1 MKTANAMQ
9 LKALIKKKSKEL
21 KALEQ
26 VKKAQANLA
35 KVRREEKA
43 KARKEQD
50 HHKFI
55 MGGIVAKYFTEC
67 YEFPEQEMNRILA
80 CAFKNR
86 DILNMITTVV
96 KERKTEAPETAV
108 YAILKQKPDSSRE
121 EISEKI
127 SKTVR
132 TVQRALD
139 SLKDKGYIK
148 REGSRQYPV
157 WQILK

>member
-1 MKTANAMQ
+1 MTATKF
-9 LKALIKKKSKEL
+9 LL
-21 KALEQ
+21 
-26 VKKAQANLA
+26 
-35 KVRREEKA
+35 
-43 KARKEQD
+43 D
-50 HHKFI
+50 GFKFI
-55 MGGIVAKYFTEC
+55 LYRNEIQSEIQSDIHSDIFGVTLDGTLNGTE
-67 YEFPEQEMNRILA
+67 
-80 CAFKNR
+80 K
-86 DILNMITTVV
+86 
-96 KERKTEAPETAV
+96 AV

-121 EISEKI
+121 EISEKV

>member
-1 MKTANAMQ
+1 MS
-9 LKALIKKKSKEL
+9 I
-21 KALEQ
+21 
-26 VKKAQANLA
+26 
-35 KVRREEKA
+35 
-43 KARKEQD
+43 
-50 HHKFI
+50 F
-55 MGGIVAKYFTEC
+55 
-67 YEFPEQEMNRILA
+67 
-80 CAFKNR
+80 FKIHSDTQS
-86 DILNMITTVV
+86 DILDVTLDVTLNG
-96 KERKTEAPETAV
+96 TEKAV

-139 SLKDKGYIK
+139 SLKEKGYIK

>member
-1 MKTANAMQ
+1 MQ
-9 LKALIKKKSKEL
+9 VSWVLGF
-21 KALEQ
+21 
-26 VKKAQANLA
+26 
-35 KVRREEKA
+35 REYEE
-43 KARKEQD
+43 RWGYGF
-50 HHKFI
+50 KFI
-55 MGGIVAKYFTEC
+55 IYRNKIHSDT
-67 YEFPEQEMNRILA
+67 QS
-80 CAFKNR
+80 
-86 DILNMITTVV
+86 DILNVTLDAVLNG
-96 KERKTEAPETAV
+96 TEKAV